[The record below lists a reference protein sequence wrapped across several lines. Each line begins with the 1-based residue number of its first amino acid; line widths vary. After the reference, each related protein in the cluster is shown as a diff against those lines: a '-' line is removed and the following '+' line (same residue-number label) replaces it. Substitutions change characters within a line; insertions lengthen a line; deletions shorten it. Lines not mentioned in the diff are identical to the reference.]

1 MDVDLT
7 KWDRNFRR
15 SLLGAALVFGLLD
28 YWFSGDN
35 LWFRA
40 GFVITVAGLV
50 GYFTNFLA
58 IKMLFQP
65 KQGQVLGWQGL
76 VPKNKDQ
83 IAKSLAESVQEQLLS
98 PEIILAY
105 IRERELIEAGTNT
118 IADWVDRNLQD
129 PKVRTRITR
138 LLVDLMQDKGPDAL
152 TRSMDYVEE
161 ALKAAA
167 RNPEAIDAWWQEIRG
182 EIQAFL
188 QSPENRVWL
197 ANNARDLL
205 QQEIPRISDWL
216 NQALENYL
224 REKRRLGSF
233 GLGIKNIFSFDQD
246 AISQIL
252 ERFASD
258 EGVSDDF
265 MTMLDAVMDELQR
278 ELESPEVQQVIQA
291 RLETWIDRIGTT
303 FRDRVLPSLIKQTD
317 NYLNNEANWQQIE
330 ETLIRALQW
339 TKQQALSALN
349 SDAGQAWITRGI
361 ERAVHQLNVTNLV
374 EQQVKGLDTD
384 ELEKMVLDNTGGN
397 LTVIQVLGGG
407 LGLIAGTVQVHIAF
421 AVPIGGLLAVVWAAW
436 RLNER
441 RCARAEQP

>member
-7 KWDRNFRR
+7 KWDRSFRR
-15 SLLGAALVFGLLD
+15 IMLGAGVVFGLLD
-28 YWFSGDN
+28 YWFGGEN

-76 VPKNKDQ
+76 VPKNKNQ
-83 IAKSLAESVQEQLLS
+83 IAKSLGESVQKQLLS

-129 PKVRTRITR
+129 PEVRTRITR
-138 LLVDLMQDKGPDAL
+138 LVVDLMKDKGPDAL
-152 TRSMDYVEE
+152 ERSMDYVEE
-161 ALKAAA
+161 ALKAVA
-167 RNPEAIDAWWQEIRG
+167 RNPEAIDAWWQEIRA

-188 QSPENRVWL
+188 QSRENRIWL
-197 ANNARDLL
+197 ANNARNLL
-205 QQEIPRISDWL
+205 QQEIPRISEWL
-216 NQALENYL
+216 NRALENYL
-224 REKRRLGSF
+224 REKRRLGSV

-278 ELESPEVQQVIQA
+278 ELESPDVQKVIQA
-291 RLETWIDRIGTT
+291 RLEHWIDRIGTT
-303 FRDRVLPSLIKQTD
+303 FRDRLLPALIKQTD
-317 NYLNNEANWQQIE
+317 NYLNDAANWHQIE
-330 ETLIRALQW
+330 ETLINALQW
-339 TKQQALSALN
+339 TKQQALSVLN
-349 SDAGQAWITRGI
+349 SDTGQAWITRGI

-374 EQQVKGLDTD
+374 EEQVQRLDTD

-397 LTVIQVLGGG
+397 LTVIQVLGGC

-421 AVPIGGLLAVVWAAW
+421 AIPIGGLLAVVWVAW

-441 RCARAEQP
+441 RCARAERG

>member
-265 MTMLDAVMDELQR
+265 MTTLDAVMDELQR

>member
-7 KWDRNFRR
+7 QWDRNFRR
-15 SLLGAALVFGLLD
+15 ILLAAALVFGLLD
-28 YWFSGDN
+28 YWFSGN
-35 LWFRA
+35 NVWFRA

-83 IAKSLAESVQEQLLS
+83 IAKSLADSVQEQLLS

-105 IRERELIEAGTNT
+105 IQERDLIESGTNT
-118 IADWVDRNLQD
+118 IADWIDRNLQD
-129 PKVRTRITR
+129 PEVRTRITR
-138 LLVDLMQDKGPDAL
+138 LLVDLMQERGPDAL
-152 TRSMDYVEE
+152 TRSMDYLEE
-161 ALKAAA
+161 GLKAAA
-167 RNPEAIDAWWQEIRG
+167 RNPEALDAWWQEIRG

-188 QSPENRVWL
+188 QSPDNRAWL
-197 ANNARDLL
+197 ANNARQLL

-216 NQALENYL
+216 NRALENYL
-224 REKRRLGSF
+224 KERRRLGSV
-233 GLGIKNIFSFDQD
+233 GLGLKNIFSFDQD

-265 MTMLDAVMDELQR
+265 MTLLDAVMDELQR
-278 ELESPEVQQVIQA
+278 ELESPDVQRMIQA
-291 RLETWIDRIGTT
+291 RLETWIDRISTT
-303 FRDRVLPSLIKQTD
+303 FRDQLLPALIKQTD
-317 NYLNNEANWQQIE
+317 SYLNDEANWHQIE
-330 ETLIRALQW
+330 ETLINALQW
-339 TKQQALSALN
+339 TKKQALSVLN
-349 SDAGQAWITRGI
+349 SEAGQTWITRGI

-374 EQQVKGLDTD
+374 EQQVQRLDTD

-397 LTVIQVLGGG
+397 LTVIQVLGGC
-407 LGLIAGTVQVHIAF
+407 LGVIAGTVQVHIAF
-421 AVPIGGLLAVVWAAW
+421 AVPIAGLLGVVWVAW

-441 RCARAEQP
+441 RCARTEQS

>member
-1 MDVDLT
+1 
-7 KWDRNFRR
+7 
-15 SLLGAALVFGLLD
+15 
-28 YWFSGDN
+28 
-35 LWFRA
+35 
-40 GFVITVAGLV
+40 
-50 GYFTNFLA
+50 
-58 IKMLFQP
+58 
-65 KQGQVLGWQGL
+65 VLGWQGL

-188 QSPENRVWL
+188 QSPRIESGSPITPGTCSSRKSPDLRL
-197 ANNARDLL
+197 AEPGPGELPQGKTAAGQLRPWH
-205 QQEIPRISDWL
+205 QEHLP
-216 NQALENYL
+216 
-224 REKRRLGSF
+224 
-233 GLGIKNIFSFDQD
+233 FDQD

-278 ELESPEVQQVIQA
+278 ELESPEVQQSDPGAIGDLDRPDWDHLSGPGIALADQA
-291 RLETWIDRIGTT
+291 DRQ
-303 FRDRVLPSLIKQTD
+303 LP
-317 NYLNNEANWQQIE
+317 QQ
-330 ETLIRALQW
+330 
-339 TKQQALSALN
+339 
-349 SDAGQAWITRGI
+349 
-361 ERAVHQLNVTNLV
+361 
-374 EQQVKGLDTD
+374 
-384 ELEKMVLDNTGGN
+384 
-397 LTVIQVLGGG
+397 
-407 LGLIAGTVQVHIAF
+407 
-421 AVPIGGLLAVVWAAW
+421 
-436 RLNER
+436 
-441 RCARAEQP
+441 